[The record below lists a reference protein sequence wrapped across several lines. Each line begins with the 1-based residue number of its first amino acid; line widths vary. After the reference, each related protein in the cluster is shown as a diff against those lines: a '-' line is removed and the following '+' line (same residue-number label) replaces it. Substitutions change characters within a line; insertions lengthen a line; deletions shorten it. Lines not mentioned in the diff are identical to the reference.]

1 MIITIL
7 GALLDSADEKTE
19 NNFYT
24 RFYNDVLF
32 PLSKCQKFT
41 CFALFTE

>member
-7 GALLDSADEKTE
+7 RAVVVSADEKTE

-32 PLSKCQKFT
+32 PLSRCQNFT
-41 CFALFTE
+41 CFAVFTG

>member
-1 MIITIL
+1 MTITIL
-7 GALLDSADEKTE
+7 GALVVSADEKTE

-32 PLSKCQKFT
+32 PFSKCQNFT
-41 CFALFTE
+41 CFAVFTG